1 MSMTATE
8 TEHEQAL
15 RDWARGLL
23 PLEAATELLIRGG
36 FAGVSR
42 PWVRHSESPAR
53 PWIDFASVPEF
64 LGGMSGGEQR
74 YLRIGASLG
83 ADFPIIL
90 ADELAGL
97 DREHLALVLAAIA
110 HTGEA
115 HKPGRTIEPVAG
127 QPQFVNVPALYTWP
141 A

>member
-1 MSMTATE
+1 MNAT
-8 TEHEQAL
+8 TTTPEHEQAL

-36 FAGVSR
+36 FAGASR
-42 PWVRHSESPAR
+42 PWVRHHEDGGT
-53 PWIDFASVPEF
+53 PWIDFASVVEYT
-64 LGGMSGGEQR
+64 GGMSGGERR
-74 YLRIGASLG
+74 YLRIAASLG
-83 ADFPIIL
+83 GDSPIIL
-90 ADELAGL
+90 ADDLAGL

-115 HKPGRTIEPVAG
+115 HKPGRTIELIDG
-127 QPQFVNVPALYTWP
+127 QPQFVNVPPLYTWP

>member
-1 MSMTATE
+1 MSTTTTA

-23 PLEAATELLIRGG
+23 ALEAATELLVRGG
-36 FAGVSR
+36 YAGASR
-42 PWVRHSESPAR
+42 PWVRHSEDDGR
-53 PWIDFASVPEF
+53 PWIDFASVPEHV
-64 LGGMSGGEQR
+64 GGMSGGEQR
-74 YLRIGASLG
+74 YLRIAASLG

-97 DREHLALVLAAIA
+97 DRAHLALVLAAIA

-115 HKPGRTIEPVAG
+115 HKPGRTIELVG
-127 QPQFVNVPALYTWP
+127 GHPQLVNAPALYTWP